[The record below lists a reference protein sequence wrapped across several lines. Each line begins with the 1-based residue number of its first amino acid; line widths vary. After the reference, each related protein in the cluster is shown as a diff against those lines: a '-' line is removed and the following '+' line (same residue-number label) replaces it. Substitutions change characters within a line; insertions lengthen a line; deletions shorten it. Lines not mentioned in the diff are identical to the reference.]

1 MMNSLQ
7 RRNAIFEYIQKAQAP
22 ISANVL
28 AKQFQVSRQ
37 IIVGDIALLRAQG
50 CHIIATPRG
59 YVCEEAKA
67 TAFQKT
73 IAVCHRPEDL
83 AEEIYTIVDLGGA
96 LLDVIVE
103 HPLYGE
109 LRGLLHIYSRYD
121 ADRFFEKLNQ
131 EQARPLAELT
141 NGIHLHTVQTHDEAS
156 MQRVLAALREKGFLY
171 EKA

>member
-1 MMNSLQ
+1 MNSLQ
-7 RRNAIFEYIQKAQAP
+7 RRKAIFESIQTAKAP

-28 AKQFQVSRQ
+28 AKRFQVSRQ
-37 IIVGDIALLRAQG
+37 LIVGDIALLRAQG

-59 YVCEEAKA
+59 YVFEEAKP

-73 IAVCHRPEDL
+73 IAVCHRSEDL

-121 ADRFFEKLNQ
+121 ADRFFAKLNQ
-131 EQARPLAELT
+131 EKARPLAELT
-141 NGIHLHTVQTHDEAS
+141 NGIHLHTVQTHDEVS
-156 MQRVLAALREKGFLY
+156 LQRVLSALREKGFLY
-171 EKA
+171 EKG